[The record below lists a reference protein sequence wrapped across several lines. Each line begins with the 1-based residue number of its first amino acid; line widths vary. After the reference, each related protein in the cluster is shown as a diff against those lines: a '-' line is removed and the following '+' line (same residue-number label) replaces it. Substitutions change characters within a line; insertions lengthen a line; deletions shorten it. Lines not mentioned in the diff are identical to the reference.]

1 MRIGILDD
9 YLDTVLTSADWSAL
23 PDDCEVE
30 VFNKNIPPEQAAQT
44 LGKFDVLVATRERMP
59 FPAAVVDRL
68 PNLKLLVTTGM
79 NNRAIDLAACKKRG
93 IVVCGTP
100 SMNGSTLELT
110 WALVLGLTKHIPLN
124 DKTMKSGA
132 WQAALG
138 MSLYRKTLGVVGL
151 GKIGSGSAAMG
162 KLFGMDVLAWSPN
175 LTPARAA
182 EQGVSAV
189 DKKTLFSRS
198 DVIVVHMVLSEK
210 TQNLIGKA
218 EFDAMKPTAL
228 LVNTSRGPLIDEKA
242 ILDALNSGKI
252 GGAGLDVYWQEPLPA
267 DHPIR
272 KARNVLLTGH
282 MGYNTAENAVM
293 VYPAAIENILAWRA
307 GKPIR
312 MLAEKK

>member
-9 YLDTVLTSADWSAL
+9 YLDIVLTSADWSAL

-59 FPAAVVDRL
+59 FPASVLERL

-79 NNRAIDLAACKKRG
+79 NNRAIDLAACKRCG

-100 SMNGSTLELT
+100 SMDGSTLELT
-110 WALVLGLTKHIPLN
+110 WALVLGLAKHIPLN
-124 DKTMKSGA
+124 DNTMKSGG

-138 MSLYRKTLGVVGL
+138 MSLYGKTLGVVGL

-162 KLFGMDVLAWSPN
+162 KLLRMEVLAWSPN

-182 EQGVSAV
+182 EQGVAAV
-189 DKKTLFSRS
+189 DKKTLFAKS
-198 DVIVVHMVLSEK
+198 DIIVVHMVLSER
-210 TQNLIGKA
+210 TQGLIGKA
-218 EFDAMKPTAL
+218 EFDVMKPTAL

-242 ILDALNSGKI
+242 ILAALNGGKI

-272 KARNVLLTGH
+272 SARNVLLTGH
-282 MGYNTAENAVM
+282 MGYNTAEKAAK
-293 VYPAAIENILAWRA
+293 VYPEAIENILAFRS

-312 MLAEKK
+312 VLSDKK

>member
-9 YLDTVLTSADWSAL
+9 YLDTVLTSADFSAL

-30 VFNKNIPPEQAAQT
+30 VFNRNIPQEEAAQT
-44 LGKFDVLVATRERMP
+44 LGKFDVLLITRERMP
-59 FPAAVVDRL
+59 FPAAVIDKL

-93 IVVCGTP
+93 ITVCGTP

-110 WALVLGLTKHIPLN
+110 WALVLGLAKHIPLN
-124 DKTMKSGA
+124 DKTMKSGG
-132 WQAALG
+132 WQAQMG
-138 MSLYRKTLGVVGL
+138 TSLHRKTLGIVGL
-151 GKIGSGSAAMG
+151 GKIGSGSAAIG
-162 KLFGMDVLAWSPN
+162 KIFGMEVIAWSPN

-182 EQGVSAV
+182 EHGVTAV
-189 DKKTLFSRS
+189 DKKTLFAKA
-198 DVIVVHMVLSEK
+198 DVVVVHMVLSEK
-210 TQNLIGKA
+210 TQGMIGKT
-218 EFDAMKPTAL
+218 EFDGMKPTAI
-228 LVNTSRGPLIDEKA
+228 LVNTSRGPLVDEKA
-242 ILDALNSGKI
+242 ILDALNGGKI

-272 KARNVLLTGH
+272 SARNVLLTGH

-312 MLAEKK
+312 QLGEKK